1 MRAQHLLLGPAVVVL
16 FAAGASLS
24 VHAAE
29 SPRRHT
35 FQVTY
40 RGFGPVSVES
50 DYILGSAY
58 DLRPEGCYARA
69 SSEAVCGFTLKAH
82 GPLTLT
88 NIQNASHALRAD
100 GSTTRTCC
108 VFVAGDPNGYPL
120 TAPGAPTEG
129 VRPLERHL
137 KAGETLDVI
146 LRIPDYGAGAP
157 IAGVVFSSGGG
168 DPGVKADLS
177 VRDLAALRAEGV
189 GR

>member
-1 MRAQHLLLGPAVVVL
+1 MRAQHPSLRAAVAFLV
-16 FAAGASLS
+16 AAGACLS
-24 VHAAE
+24 VNAAE
-29 SPRRHT
+29 SPLRHT

-40 RGFGPVSVES
+40 RGFGSVSVES
-50 DYILGSAY
+50 DFISGSAY

-69 SSEAVCGFTLKAH
+69 SSEAVCGFTLRAH
-82 GPLTLT
+82 GPITLT
-88 NIQNASHALRAD
+88 NFQNASHALRAD

-137 KAGETLDVI
+137 KAGETLEVI

-157 IAGVVFSSGGG
+157 IAGVVFSRGEG
-168 DPGVKADLS
+168 DAGVKAALS
-177 VRDLAALRAEGV
+177 VRDLAAPRAEGV